1 MDDEQQ
7 RTMNIAE
14 LNCRKVWREISNYLD
29 GEVDQELRARL
40 EAHFKKCPRCSAVL
54 DDTRDIVKLVGEG
67 IEFRLPPGFS
77 EKLRESIKRS

>member
-1 MDDEQQ
+1 
-7 RTMNIAE
+7 MNTAE

-40 EAHFKKCPRCSAVL
+40 DAHFKKCASCTAVL
-54 DDTRDIVKLVGEG
+54 DDTRNVVNLIGEG